1 MTTAPSGAEAGRPW
15 LRVARLATASTRQHP
30 SCSSSL
36 PGVMCRAQRGHQ
48 GLEGGECAQKRNR
61 LLSRIR
67 AVSDLCLA
75 GSLATSAVVLLRSLY
90 LLQVQKQRG
99 ASSCPR
105 GPPRRRILNPV
116 AHQAVSK
123 GGTVPLGEVLP
134 LASSLVGT
142 EPSTPPLSANS
153 HLGSTISKTR
163 WSSPLTVATSGK
175 RVHCPFCELPPRRW
189 HSLTLCGP
197 RFQPAPAKAA
207 ALSTTG
213 QQRAV

>member
-1 MTTAPSGAEAGRPW
+1 MPRN
-15 LRVARLATASTRQHP
+15 AT
-30 SCSSSL
+30 
-36 PGVMCRAQRGHQ
+36 G
-48 GLEGGECAQKRNR
+48 
-61 LLSRIR
+61 
-67 AVSDLCLA
+67 
-75 GSLATSAVVLLRSLY
+75 
-90 LLQVQKQRG
+90 
-99 ASSCPR
+99 SCPGSGLSLICVWR
-105 GPPRRRILNPV
+105 ARWRQALWFCCVPCTSCRYRNNGARHHVHAARPRRRILNPV